1 MRARANC
8 GLDRCGLGPLLARKM
23 RAGVGQ
29 KNAGW
34 CGLTCGLLRGKFRD
48 KIKLAKN
55 TSVFL
60 SSRVLSFRVHHPYQ
74 GPLTHLCDL
83 EAGYGGVWAPN
94 FGGAAPGFE
103 TRTSCWRV
111 RSVTITLRGPP
122 LYLVFIAIFFKSLKF
137 WSVFFF
143 LLQKIFKVLGFAG
156 WTADSRARAQP
167 ASIPSFLVKQK

>member
-1 MRARANC
+1 MKRYYKFFMLFILLFFVISGAR
-8 GLDRCGLGPLLARKM
+8 
-23 RAGVGQ
+23 
-29 KNAGW
+29 
-34 CGLTCGLLRGKFRD
+34 
-48 KIKLAKN
+48 
-55 TSVFL
+55 L
-60 SSRVLSFRVHHPYQ
+60 SRTQSHQ